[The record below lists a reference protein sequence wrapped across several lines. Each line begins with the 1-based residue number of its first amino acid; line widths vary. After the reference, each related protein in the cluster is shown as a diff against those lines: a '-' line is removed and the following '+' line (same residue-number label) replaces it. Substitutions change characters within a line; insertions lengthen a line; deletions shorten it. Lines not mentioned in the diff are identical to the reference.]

1 VNVRGERRLVQLRAA
16 AAALLAEQGFGALT
30 HRALAARSGV
40 PVASTTHYF
49 RGVDDLVL
57 AAADELAEQ
66 RLARARAVVAGLP
79 RRRTSAAAAARVVA
93 RVVLGEEPSPAELSA
108 TAERYLQAGRVPQL
122 RPLVAAWNA
131 ELRGLVAQAL
141 DACGRPVTP
150 ARAHVLV
157 AALDGLVLAALAEG
171 ADDPVGAVVRPLARL
186 LADPAVA

>member
-1 VNVRGERRLVQLRAA
+1 MQLRAA